1 MVVLHFQKQ
10 NQLELKRIKRFVKNL
25 FLWYNIA
32 GKGGEQMYGEHM
44 SLKFHLETIYDDAS
58 FRIEN
63 KDKVGIVGV
72 NGAGKTTLFKVI
84 LKKEELNQ
92 GRIVIP
98 RNTRIGYL
106 PQEIILE
113 DKDITV
119 FDYLLSARP
128 IEMLNKKLEQL
139 YIDVAVANGKEQDK
153 LLKEISKTQEKL
165 EYYNCYEAES
175 ILFTIISNMN
185 IDSELLDMKLNDLSG
200 GQKSKIA
207 FAHLLYS
214 APEIMLLD
222 EPTNHLDA
230 TTRDYI
236 TNYLKNYKGM
246 VLIISHDV
254 SFLNA
259 IVNKIMH
266 IDKVSH
272 KIEMYRGNYSDYLK
286 KSEKQKELKERIIEQ
301 QEKEVAKLR
310 EFVLQYSN
318 SSGKRKRIAQ
328 SREKLLAKKEKDMI
342 ERDRTYKRV
351 KLRLQPEREGSKI
364 PLKVNNIS
372 FGYPNSKELIHNLSF
387 LINKKERFLIV
398 GENGVGK
405 STLLK
410 LLVGKLKPLEGNI
423 WYGSKTDTAYYAQE
437 QETLDLDK
445 TVLENV
451 INQSY
456 TEKELRTIL
465 GSFLF
470 HGDDVFKK
478 VAVLSPGEKARIA
491 LCQVMLKR
499 ANLLLLDEPT
509 NHLDPETQE
518 LIGENF
524 KDYEGSIILVSHN
537 PSFVEAI
544 GIDRMLILPQGK
556 ITNYSKELLE
566 YYYKL
571 NTTQK

>member
-1 MVVLHFQKQ
+1 
-10 NQLELKRIKRFVKNL
+10 
-25 FLWYNIA
+25 
-32 GKGGEQMYGEHM
+32 MYGEHM

-387 LINKKERFLIV
+387 LINKQERFLIV

>member
-1 MVVLHFQKQ
+1 
-10 NQLELKRIKRFVKNL
+10 
-25 FLWYNIA
+25 
-32 GKGGEQMYGEHM
+32 MYGEHM
-44 SLKFHLETIYDDAS
+44 NLKFHLETIYDDAS

-63 KDKVGIVGV
+63 KDKVGVVGV

-92 GRIVIP
+92 GKIVVP

-106 PQEIILE
+106 PQEIVLE

-128 IEMLNKKLEQL
+128 IEKLNKKLEQL
-139 YIDVAVANGKEQDK
+139 YIDVAIAEGKEQDK

-165 EYYNCYEAES
+165 EYYDCYEAES

-222 EPTNHLDA
+222 EPTNHLDT

-286 KSEKQKELKERIIEQ
+286 KSAKQKELKERLIEQ

-318 SSGKRKRIAQ
+318 SSGKRKRIAE
-328 SREKLLAKKEKDMI
+328 SREKLLAKKEKEML
-342 ERDRTYKRV
+342 ERDKTYKRV
-351 KLRLQPEREGSKI
+351 KLRLQPEKEGSKI

-387 LINKKERFLIV
+387 LISKKERFLIV

-423 WYGSKTDTAYYAQE
+423 WYGSKTDMAYYAQE

-451 INQSY
+451 ENQSY

-524 KDYEGSIILVSHN
+524 KNYEGGIILVSHN

>member
-1 MVVLHFQKQ
+1 
-10 NQLELKRIKRFVKNL
+10 
-25 FLWYNIA
+25 
-32 GKGGEQMYGEHM
+32 MYGEHM
-44 SLKFHLETIYDDAS
+44 NLKFHLETIYDDAS

-92 GRIVIP
+92 GKIVIP

-106 PQEIILE
+106 PQEIVLE

-119 FDYLLSARP
+119 FDYLLGARP
-128 IEMLNKKLEQL
+128 IEKLNKKLEQL
-139 YIDVAVANGKEQDK
+139 YIDVAVAEGKEQDK

-165 EYYNCYEAES
+165 EYYDCYEAES

-185 IDSELLDMKLNDLSG
+185 IDSELLDMKLKDLSG

-222 EPTNHLDA
+222 EPTNHLDT

-286 KSEKQKELKERIIEQ
+286 KSTKQKELKERLIEQ

-318 SSGKRKRIAQ
+318 SSGKRKRIAE
-328 SREKLLAKKEKDMI
+328 SREKLLAKKEKEML
-342 ERDRTYKRV
+342 ERDKTYKRV
-351 KLRLQPEREGSKI
+351 KLRLQPEKEGSKI

-387 LINKKERFLIV
+387 LTNKKERFLIV

-423 WYGSKTDTAYYAQE
+423 WYGSKTDMAYYAQE

-451 INQSY
+451 ENQSY

-524 KDYEGSIILVSHN
+524 KNYEGGIILVSHN

>member
-1 MVVLHFQKQ
+1 
-10 NQLELKRIKRFVKNL
+10 
-25 FLWYNIA
+25 
-32 GKGGEQMYGEHM
+32 MYGEHM
-44 SLKFHLETIYDDAS
+44 NLKFHLETIYDDAS

-92 GRIVIP
+92 GKIVIP

-106 PQEIILE
+106 PQEIVLE

-119 FDYLLSARP
+119 FDYLLGARP
-128 IEMLNKKLEQL
+128 IEKLNKKLEQL
-139 YIDVAVANGKEQDK
+139 YIDVAIAEGKEQDK

-165 EYYNCYEAES
+165 EYYDCYEAES

-185 IDSELLDMKLNDLSG
+185 IDSELLDMKLKDLSG

-222 EPTNHLDA
+222 EPTNHLDT

-286 KSEKQKELKERIIEQ
+286 KSTKQKELKERLIEQ

-318 SSGKRKRIAQ
+318 SSGKRKRIAE
-328 SREKLLAKKEKDMI
+328 SREKLLAKKEKEML
-342 ERDRTYKRV
+342 ERDKTYKRV
-351 KLRLQPEREGSKI
+351 KLRLQPEKEGSKI

-423 WYGSKTDTAYYAQE
+423 WYGSKTDMAYYAQE

-451 INQSY
+451 ENQSY

-524 KDYEGSIILVSHN
+524 KNYEGGIILVSHN

>member
-1 MVVLHFQKQ
+1 
-10 NQLELKRIKRFVKNL
+10 
-25 FLWYNIA
+25 
-32 GKGGEQMYGEHM
+32 MYGEHM
-44 SLKFHLETIYDDAS
+44 NLKFHLETIYDDAS

-92 GRIVIP
+92 GKIVIP

-106 PQEIILE
+106 PQEIVLE

-119 FDYLLSARP
+119 FDYLLGARP
-128 IEMLNKKLEQL
+128 IEKLNKKLEQL
-139 YIDVAVANGKEQDK
+139 YIDVAVAEGKEQDK

-165 EYYNCYEAES
+165 EYYDCYEAES

-185 IDSELLDMKLNDLSG
+185 IDSELLDMKLKDLSG

-222 EPTNHLDA
+222 EPTNHLDT

-286 KSEKQKELKERIIEQ
+286 KSEKQKELKERLIEQ

-318 SSGKRKRIAQ
+318 SSGKRKRIAE
-328 SREKLLAKKEKDMI
+328 SREKLLAKKEKEML
-342 ERDRTYKRV
+342 ERDKTYKRV
-351 KLRLQPEREGSKI
+351 KLRLQPEKEGSKI
-364 PLKVNNIS
+364 PIKVNNIS

-423 WYGSKTDTAYYAQE
+423 WYGSKTDMAYYAQE

-451 INQSY
+451 ENQSY

-524 KDYEGSIILVSHN
+524 KNYEGGIILVSHN

>member
-1 MVVLHFQKQ
+1 
-10 NQLELKRIKRFVKNL
+10 
-25 FLWYNIA
+25 
-32 GKGGEQMYGEHM
+32 MYGEHM
-44 SLKFHLETIYDDAS
+44 NLKFHLETIYDDAS

-92 GRIVIP
+92 GKIVIP

-106 PQEIILE
+106 PQEIVLE

-119 FDYLLSARP
+119 FDYLLGARP
-128 IEMLNKKLEQL
+128 IEKLNKKLEQL
-139 YIDVAVANGKEQDK
+139 YIDVAVAEGKEQDK

-165 EYYNCYEAES
+165 EYYDCYEAES

-185 IDSELLDMKLNDLSG
+185 IDSELLDMKLKDLSG

-222 EPTNHLDA
+222 EPTNHLDT

-286 KSEKQKELKERIIEQ
+286 KSTKQKELKERLIEQ

-318 SSGKRKRIAQ
+318 SSGKRKRIAE
-328 SREKLLAKKEKDMI
+328 SREKLLAKKEKEML
-342 ERDRTYKRV
+342 ERDKTYKRV
-351 KLRLQPEREGSKI
+351 KLRLQPEKEGSKI

-423 WYGSKTDTAYYAQE
+423 WYGSKTDMAYYAQE

-451 INQSY
+451 ENQSY

-478 VAVLSPGEKARIA
+478 AAVLSPGEKARIA

-524 KDYEGSIILVSHN
+524 KNYEGGIILVSHN

>member
-1 MVVLHFQKQ
+1 
-10 NQLELKRIKRFVKNL
+10 
-25 FLWYNIA
+25 
-32 GKGGEQMYGEHM
+32 MYGEHM
-44 SLKFHLETIYDDAS
+44 NLKFHLETIYDDAS

-423 WYGSKTDTAYYAQE
+423 WYGSKTDMAYYAQE

-524 KDYEGSIILVSHN
+524 KDYEGGIILVSHN

-556 ITNYSKELLE
+556 ITNYSKDLLE

>member
-1 MVVLHFQKQ
+1 
-10 NQLELKRIKRFVKNL
+10 
-25 FLWYNIA
+25 
-32 GKGGEQMYGEHM
+32 MYGEHM
-44 SLKFHLETIYDDAS
+44 NLKFHLETIYDDAS

-92 GRIVIP
+92 GKIVIP

-106 PQEIILE
+106 PQEIVLE

-119 FDYLLSARP
+119 FDYLLGARP
-128 IEMLNKKLEQL
+128 IEKLNKKLEQL
-139 YIDVAVANGKEQDK
+139 YIDVAVAEGKEQDK

-165 EYYNCYEAES
+165 EYYDCYEAES

-185 IDSELLDMKLNDLSG
+185 IDSELLDMKLKDLSG

-222 EPTNHLDA
+222 EPTNHLDT

-246 VLIISHDV
+246 ILIISHDV

-286 KSEKQKELKERIIEQ
+286 KSTKQKELKERLIEQ

-318 SSGKRKRIAQ
+318 SSGKRKRIAE
-328 SREKLLAKKEKDMI
+328 SREKLLAKKEKEML
-342 ERDRTYKRV
+342 ERDKTYKRV
-351 KLRLQPEREGSKI
+351 KLRLQPEKEGSKI

-423 WYGSKTDTAYYAQE
+423 WYGSKTDMAYYAQE

-451 INQSY
+451 ENQSY

-524 KDYEGSIILVSHN
+524 KNYEGGIILVSHN

>member
-1 MVVLHFQKQ
+1 
-10 NQLELKRIKRFVKNL
+10 
-25 FLWYNIA
+25 
-32 GKGGEQMYGEHM
+32 MYGEHM
-44 SLKFHLETIYDDAS
+44 NLKFHLETIYDDAS

-92 GRIVIP
+92 GKIVIP

-106 PQEIILE
+106 PQEIVLE

-119 FDYLLSARP
+119 FDYLLGARP
-128 IEMLNKKLEQL
+128 IEKLNKKLEQL

-185 IDSELLDMKLNDLSG
+185 IDSELLDMKLKDLSG

-222 EPTNHLDA
+222 EPTNHLDT

-286 KSEKQKELKERIIEQ
+286 KSTKQKELKERLIEQ

-318 SSGKRKRIAQ
+318 SSGKRKRIAE
-328 SREKLLAKKEKDMI
+328 SREKLLAKKEKEML
-342 ERDRTYKRV
+342 ERDKTYKRV
-351 KLRLQPEREGSKI
+351 KLRLQPEKEGSKI

-387 LINKKERFLIV
+387 LTNKKERFLIV

-423 WYGSKTDTAYYAQE
+423 WYGSKTDMAYYAQE

-451 INQSY
+451 ENQSY

-524 KDYEGSIILVSHN
+524 KNYEGGIILVSHN

>member
-1 MVVLHFQKQ
+1 
-10 NQLELKRIKRFVKNL
+10 
-25 FLWYNIA
+25 
-32 GKGGEQMYGEHM
+32 MYGEHM
-44 SLKFHLETIYDDAS
+44 NLKFHLETIYDDAS

-92 GRIVIP
+92 GKIVIP

-106 PQEIILE
+106 PQEIVLE

-119 FDYLLSARP
+119 FDYLLGARP
-128 IEMLNKKLEQL
+128 IEKLNKKLEQL
-139 YIDVAVANGKEQDK
+139 YIDVAITEGKEQDK

-165 EYYNCYEAES
+165 EYYDCYEAES

-185 IDSELLDMKLNDLSG
+185 IDSELLDMKLKDLSG

-222 EPTNHLDA
+222 EPTNHLDT

-286 KSEKQKELKERIIEQ
+286 KSTKQKELKERLIEQ

-318 SSGKRKRIAQ
+318 SSGKRKRIAE
-328 SREKLLAKKEKDMI
+328 SREKLLAKKEKEML
-342 ERDRTYKRV
+342 ERDKTYKRV
-351 KLRLQPEREGSKI
+351 KLRLQPEKEGSKI

-372 FGYPNSKELIHNLSF
+372 FGYPSSKELIHNLSF

-423 WYGSKTDTAYYAQE
+423 WYGSKTDMAYYAQE

-451 INQSY
+451 ENQSY

-524 KDYEGSIILVSHN
+524 KNYEGGIILVSHN

>member
-1 MVVLHFQKQ
+1 
-10 NQLELKRIKRFVKNL
+10 
-25 FLWYNIA
+25 
-32 GKGGEQMYGEHM
+32 MYGEHM
-44 SLKFHLETIYDDAS
+44 NLKFHLETIYDDAS

-92 GRIVIP
+92 GKIVIP

-106 PQEIILE
+106 PQEIVLE

-128 IEMLNKKLEQL
+128 IEKLNKKLEQL
-139 YIDVAVANGKEQDK
+139 YIDVAVAEGKEQDK

-165 EYYNCYEAES
+165 EYYDCYEAES

-185 IDSELLDMKLNDLSG
+185 IDSELLDMKLKDLSG

-222 EPTNHLDA
+222 EPTNHLDT

-286 KSEKQKELKERIIEQ
+286 KSTKQKELKERLIEQ

-318 SSGKRKRIAQ
+318 SSGKRKRIAE
-328 SREKLLAKKEKDMI
+328 SREKLLAKKEKEML
-342 ERDRTYKRV
+342 ERDKTYKRV
-351 KLRLQPEREGSKI
+351 KLRLQPEKEGSKI

-423 WYGSKTDTAYYAQE
+423 WYGSKTDMAYYAQE

-451 INQSY
+451 ENQSY

-524 KDYEGSIILVSHN
+524 KNYEGGIILVSHN

>member
-1 MVVLHFQKQ
+1 
-10 NQLELKRIKRFVKNL
+10 
-25 FLWYNIA
+25 
-32 GKGGEQMYGEHM
+32 MYGEHM
-44 SLKFHLETIYDDAS
+44 NLKFHLETIYDDAS

-63 KDKVGIVGV
+63 KDKVGVVGV

-92 GRIVIP
+92 GKIVVP

-106 PQEIILE
+106 PQEIVLE

-128 IEMLNKKLEQL
+128 IEKLNKKLEQL
-139 YIDVAVANGKEQDK
+139 YIDVAIAEGKEQDK

-165 EYYNCYEAES
+165 EYYDCYEAES

-222 EPTNHLDA
+222 EPTNHLDT

-286 KSEKQKELKERIIEQ
+286 KSAKQKELKERLIEQ

-318 SSGKRKRIAQ
+318 SSGKRKRIAE
-328 SREKLLAKKEKDMI
+328 SREKLLAKKEKEML
-342 ERDRTYKRV
+342 ERDKTYKRV
-351 KLRLQPEREGSKI
+351 KLRLQPEKEGSKI

-372 FGYPNSKELIHNLSF
+372 FGYTNSKELIHNLSF

-423 WYGSKTDTAYYAQE
+423 WYGSKTDMAYYAQE

-451 INQSY
+451 ENQSY

-478 VAVLSPGEKARIA
+478 VNVLSPGEKARIA

-524 KDYEGSIILVSHN
+524 KNYEGGIILVSHN

>member
-1 MVVLHFQKQ
+1 
-10 NQLELKRIKRFVKNL
+10 
-25 FLWYNIA
+25 
-32 GKGGEQMYGEHM
+32 MYGEHM
-44 SLKFHLETIYDDAS
+44 NLKFHLETIYDDAS

-92 GRIVIP
+92 GKIVIP

-106 PQEIILE
+106 PQEIVLE

-119 FDYLLSARP
+119 FDYLLGARP
-128 IEMLNKKLEQL
+128 IEKLNKKLEQL
-139 YIDVAVANGKEQDK
+139 YIDVAVAEGKEQDK

-165 EYYNCYEAES
+165 EYYDCYEAES

-185 IDSELLDMKLNDLSG
+185 IDSELLDMKLKDLSG

-222 EPTNHLDA
+222 EPTNHLDT

-286 KSEKQKELKERIIEQ
+286 KSTKQKELKERLIEQ

-310 EFVLQYSN
+310 EFVLQFSN
-318 SSGKRKRIAQ
+318 SSGKRKRIAE
-328 SREKLLAKKEKDMI
+328 SREKLLAKKEKEML
-342 ERDRTYKRV
+342 ERDKTYKRV
-351 KLRLQPEREGSKI
+351 KLRLQPEKEGSKI

-423 WYGSKTDTAYYAQE
+423 WYGSKTDMAYYAQE

-451 INQSY
+451 ENQSY

-524 KDYEGSIILVSHN
+524 KNYEGGIILVSHN

>member
-1 MVVLHFQKQ
+1 
-10 NQLELKRIKRFVKNL
+10 
-25 FLWYNIA
+25 
-32 GKGGEQMYGEHM
+32 MYGEHM
-44 SLKFHLETIYDDAS
+44 NLKFHLETIYDDAS

-63 KDKVGIVGV
+63 KDKVGVVGV

-92 GRIVIP
+92 GKIVVP

-106 PQEIILE
+106 PQEIVLE

-128 IEMLNKKLEQL
+128 IEKLNKKLEQL
-139 YIDVAVANGKEQDK
+139 YIDVAITEGKEQDK

-165 EYYNCYEAES
+165 EYYDCYEAES

-200 GQKSKIA
+200 GQKSIIA

-222 EPTNHLDA
+222 EPTNHLDT

-286 KSEKQKELKERIIEQ
+286 KSTKQKELKERLIEQ

-318 SSGKRKRIAQ
+318 SSGKRKRIAE
-328 SREKLLAKKEKDMI
+328 SREKLLAKKEKEML
-342 ERDRTYKRV
+342 ERDKTYKRV
-351 KLRLQPEREGSKI
+351 KLRLQPEKEGSKI

-387 LINKKERFLIV
+387 LISKKERFLIV

-423 WYGSKTDTAYYAQE
+423 WYGSKTDMAYYAQE

-451 INQSY
+451 ENQSY

-524 KDYEGSIILVSHN
+524 KNYEGGIILVSHN

-566 YYYKL
+566 YYYQL
-571 NTTQK
+571 NTTKK

>member
-1 MVVLHFQKQ
+1 
-10 NQLELKRIKRFVKNL
+10 
-25 FLWYNIA
+25 
-32 GKGGEQMYGEHM
+32 MYGEHM
-44 SLKFHLETIYDDAS
+44 NLKFHLETIYDDAS

-92 GRIVIP
+92 GKIVIP

-106 PQEIILE
+106 PQEIVLE

-119 FDYLLSARP
+119 FDYLLGARP
-128 IEMLNKKLEQL
+128 IEKLNKKLEQL
-139 YIDVAVANGKEQDK
+139 YIDVAVAEGKEQDK

-165 EYYNCYEAES
+165 EYYDCYEAES

-185 IDSELLDMKLNDLSG
+185 IDSELLDMKLKDLSG

-342 ERDRTYKRV
+342 ERDKTYKRV
-351 KLRLQPEREGSKI
+351 KLRLQPEKEGSKI

-423 WYGSKTDTAYYAQE
+423 WYGSKTDMAYYAQE

-451 INQSY
+451 ENQSY

-524 KDYEGSIILVSHN
+524 KNYEGGIILVSHN

>member
-1 MVVLHFQKQ
+1 
-10 NQLELKRIKRFVKNL
+10 
-25 FLWYNIA
+25 
-32 GKGGEQMYGEHM
+32 MYGEHM
-44 SLKFHLETIYDDAS
+44 SLKFHLEIIYDDAS

-139 YIDVAVANGKEQDK
+139 YIDVAVANGKEQDR

-423 WYGSKTDTAYYAQE
+423 WYGSKTDMAYYAQE

-451 INQSY
+451 ENQSY

>member
-1 MVVLHFQKQ
+1 
-10 NQLELKRIKRFVKNL
+10 
-25 FLWYNIA
+25 
-32 GKGGEQMYGEHM
+32 MYGEHM
-44 SLKFHLETIYDDAS
+44 NLKFHLETIYDDAS

-92 GRIVIP
+92 GKIVIP

-106 PQEIILE
+106 PQEIVLE

-119 FDYLLSARP
+119 FDYLLGARP
-128 IEMLNKKLEQL
+128 IEKLNKKLEQL
-139 YIDVAVANGKEQDK
+139 YIDVAVAEGKEQDK

-165 EYYNCYEAES
+165 EYYDCYEAES

-185 IDSELLDMKLNDLSG
+185 IDSELLDMKLKDLSG

-222 EPTNHLDA
+222 EPTNHLDT

-286 KSEKQKELKERIIEQ
+286 KSTKQKELKERLIEQ

-318 SSGKRKRIAQ
+318 SSGKRKRIAE
-328 SREKLLAKKEKDMI
+328 SREKLLAKKEKEML
-342 ERDRTYKRV
+342 ERDKTYKRV
-351 KLRLQPEREGSKI
+351 KLRLQPEKEGSKI

-423 WYGSKTDTAYYAQE
+423 WYGSKTDMAYYAQE

>member
-1 MVVLHFQKQ
+1 
-10 NQLELKRIKRFVKNL
+10 
-25 FLWYNIA
+25 
-32 GKGGEQMYGEHM
+32 MYGEHM
-44 SLKFHLETIYDDAS
+44 NLKFHLETIYDDAS

-63 KDKVGIVGV
+63 KDKVGVVGV

-92 GRIVIP
+92 GKIVVP

-106 PQEIILE
+106 PQEIVLE

-128 IEMLNKKLEQL
+128 IEKLNKKLEQL
-139 YIDVAVANGKEQDK
+139 YIDVAIAEGKEQDK

-165 EYYNCYEAES
+165 EYYDCYEAES

-222 EPTNHLDA
+222 EPTNHLDT

-286 KSEKQKELKERIIEQ
+286 KSTKQKELKERLIEQ

-318 SSGKRKRIAQ
+318 SSGKRKRIAE
-328 SREKLLAKKEKDMI
+328 SREKLLAKKEKEML
-342 ERDRTYKRV
+342 ERDKTYKRV
-351 KLRLQPEREGSKI
+351 KLRLQPEKKGSKI

-387 LINKKERFLIV
+387 LISKKERFLIV

-423 WYGSKTDTAYYAQE
+423 WYGSKTDMAYYAQE

-451 INQSY
+451 ENQSY

-524 KDYEGSIILVSHN
+524 KNYEGGIILVSHN

-566 YYYKL
+566 YYYQL
-571 NTTQK
+571 NTTKK

>member
-1 MVVLHFQKQ
+1 
-10 NQLELKRIKRFVKNL
+10 
-25 FLWYNIA
+25 
-32 GKGGEQMYGEHM
+32 MYGEHM
-44 SLKFHLETIYDDAS
+44 NLKFHLETIYDDAS

-63 KDKVGIVGV
+63 KDKVGVVGV

-92 GRIVIP
+92 GKIVVP

-106 PQEIILE
+106 PQEIVLE

-128 IEMLNKKLEQL
+128 IEKLNKKLEQL
-139 YIDVAVANGKEQDK
+139 YIDVAIAEGKEQDK

-165 EYYNCYEAES
+165 EYYDCYEAES

-185 IDSELLDMKLNDLSG
+185 IDNELLDMKLNDLSG

-222 EPTNHLDA
+222 EPTNHLDT

-286 KSEKQKELKERIIEQ
+286 KSAKQKELKERLIEQ

-318 SSGKRKRIAQ
+318 SSGKRKRIAE
-328 SREKLLAKKEKDMI
+328 SREKLLAKKEKEML
-342 ERDRTYKRV
+342 ERDKTYKRV
-351 KLRLQPEREGSKI
+351 KLRLQPEKEGSKI

-387 LINKKERFLIV
+387 LISKKERFLIV

-423 WYGSKTDTAYYAQE
+423 WYGSKTDMAYYAQE

-451 INQSY
+451 ENQSY

-478 VAVLSPGEKARIA
+478 VNVLSPGEKARIA

-524 KDYEGSIILVSHN
+524 KNYEGGIILVSHN

>member
-1 MVVLHFQKQ
+1 
-10 NQLELKRIKRFVKNL
+10 
-25 FLWYNIA
+25 
-32 GKGGEQMYGEHM
+32 MYGEHM
-44 SLKFHLETIYDDAS
+44 NLKFHLETIYDDAS

-92 GRIVIP
+92 GKIVIP

-106 PQEIILE
+106 PQEIVLE

-128 IEMLNKKLEQL
+128 IEKLNKKLEQL
-139 YIDVAVANGKEQDK
+139 YIDVAIAEGKEQDK

-165 EYYNCYEAES
+165 EYYDCYEAES

-222 EPTNHLDA
+222 EPTNHLDT

-286 KSEKQKELKERIIEQ
+286 KSTKQKELKERLIEQ

-318 SSGKRKRIAQ
+318 SSGKRKRIAE
-328 SREKLLAKKEKDMI
+328 SREKLLAKKEKEML
-342 ERDRTYKRV
+342 ERDKTYKRV
-351 KLRLQPEREGSKI
+351 KLRLQPEKEGSKI

-387 LINKKERFLIV
+387 LISKKERFLIV

-423 WYGSKTDTAYYAQE
+423 WYGSKTDMAYYAQE

-451 INQSY
+451 ENQSY

-524 KDYEGSIILVSHN
+524 KNYEGGIILVSHN

-566 YYYKL
+566 YYYQL
-571 NTTQK
+571 NTTKK

>member
-1 MVVLHFQKQ
+1 
-10 NQLELKRIKRFVKNL
+10 
-25 FLWYNIA
+25 
-32 GKGGEQMYGEHM
+32 MYGEHM
-44 SLKFHLETIYDDAS
+44 NLKFHLETIYDDAS

-63 KDKVGIVGV
+63 KDKVGVVGV

-92 GRIVIP
+92 GKIVVP

-106 PQEIILE
+106 PQEIVLE

-128 IEMLNKKLEQL
+128 IEKLNKKLEQL
-139 YIDVAVANGKEQDK
+139 YIDVAITEGKEQDK

-165 EYYNCYEAES
+165 EYYDCYEAES

-222 EPTNHLDA
+222 EPTNHLDT

-286 KSEKQKELKERIIEQ
+286 KSVKQKELKERLIEQ

-318 SSGKRKRIAQ
+318 SSGKRKRIAE
-328 SREKLLAKKEKDMI
+328 SREKLLAKKEKEML
-342 ERDRTYKRV
+342 ERDKTYKRV
-351 KLRLQPEREGSKI
+351 KLRLQPEKEGSKI

-423 WYGSKTDTAYYAQE
+423 WYGSKTDMAYYAQE

-451 INQSY
+451 ENQSY

-524 KDYEGSIILVSHN
+524 KNYEGGIILVSHN

>member
-1 MVVLHFQKQ
+1 
-10 NQLELKRIKRFVKNL
+10 
-25 FLWYNIA
+25 
-32 GKGGEQMYGEHM
+32 MYGEHM
-44 SLKFHLETIYDDAS
+44 NLKFHLETIYDDAS

-92 GRIVIP
+92 GKIVIP

-106 PQEIILE
+106 PQEIVLE

-119 FDYLLSARP
+119 FDYLLGARP
-128 IEMLNKKLEQL
+128 IEKLNKKLEQL
-139 YIDVAVANGKEQDK
+139 YIDVAVAEGKEQDK
-153 LLKEISKTQEKL
+153 LLKEISKIQEKL
-165 EYYNCYEAES
+165 EYYDCYEAES

-185 IDSELLDMKLNDLSG
+185 IDSELLDMKLKDLSG
-200 GQKSKIA
+200 GQKSKIT

-222 EPTNHLDA
+222 EPTNHLDT

-286 KSEKQKELKERIIEQ
+286 KSTKQKELKERLIEQ

-318 SSGKRKRIAQ
+318 SSGKRKRIAE
-328 SREKLLAKKEKDMI
+328 SREKLLAKKEKEML
-342 ERDRTYKRV
+342 ERDKTYKRV
-351 KLRLQPEREGSKI
+351 KLRLQPEKEGSKI

-423 WYGSKTDTAYYAQE
+423 WYGSKTDMAYYAQE

-451 INQSY
+451 ENQSY

-524 KDYEGSIILVSHN
+524 KNYEGGIILVSHN

>member
-1 MVVLHFQKQ
+1 
-10 NQLELKRIKRFVKNL
+10 
-25 FLWYNIA
+25 
-32 GKGGEQMYGEHM
+32 MYGEHM
-44 SLKFHLETIYDDAS
+44 NLKFHLETIYDDAS

-63 KDKVGIVGV
+63 KDKVGVVGV

-92 GRIVIP
+92 GKIVVP

-106 PQEIILE
+106 PQEIVLD

-128 IEMLNKKLEQL
+128 IEKLNKKLEQL
-139 YIDVAVANGKEQDK
+139 YIDVAITEGKEQDK

-165 EYYNCYEAES
+165 EYYDCYEAES

-222 EPTNHLDA
+222 EPTNHLDT

-286 KSEKQKELKERIIEQ
+286 KSAKQKELKERLIEQ

-318 SSGKRKRIAQ
+318 SSGKRKRIAE
-328 SREKLLAKKEKDMI
+328 SREKLLAKKEKEML
-342 ERDRTYKRV
+342 ERDKTYKRV
-351 KLRLQPEREGSKI
+351 KLRLQPEKEGSKI
-364 PLKVNNIS
+364 PIKVNNIS

-387 LINKKERFLIV
+387 LISKKERFLIV

-423 WYGSKTDTAYYAQE
+423 WYGSKTDMAYYAQE

-451 INQSY
+451 ENQSY

-524 KDYEGSIILVSHN
+524 KNYEGGIILVSHN

-566 YYYKL
+566 YYYQL
-571 NTTQK
+571 NTTKK

>member
-1 MVVLHFQKQ
+1 
-10 NQLELKRIKRFVKNL
+10 
-25 FLWYNIA
+25 
-32 GKGGEQMYGEHM
+32 MYGEHM
-44 SLKFHLETIYDDAS
+44 NLKFHLETIYDDAS

-92 GRIVIP
+92 GKIVIP

-106 PQEIILE
+106 PQEIVLE

-119 FDYLLSARP
+119 FDYLLGARP
-128 IEMLNKKLEQL
+128 IEKLNKKLEQL
-139 YIDVAVANGKEQDK
+139 YIDVAITVGKEQDK

-165 EYYNCYEAES
+165 EYYDCYEAES

-185 IDSELLDMKLNDLSG
+185 IDSELLDMKLKDLSG

-222 EPTNHLDA
+222 EPTNHLDT

-286 KSEKQKELKERIIEQ
+286 KSTKQKELKERLIEQ

-318 SSGKRKRIAQ
+318 SSGKRKRIAE

-342 ERDRTYKRV
+342 ERDKTYKRV
-351 KLRLQPEREGSKI
+351 KLRLQPEKEGSKI

-372 FGYPNSKELIHNLSF
+372 FGYPSSKELIHNLSF

-423 WYGSKTDTAYYAQE
+423 WYGSKTDMAYYAQE

-451 INQSY
+451 ENQSY

-524 KDYEGSIILVSHN
+524 KDYEGGIILVSHN

>member
-1 MVVLHFQKQ
+1 
-10 NQLELKRIKRFVKNL
+10 
-25 FLWYNIA
+25 
-32 GKGGEQMYGEHM
+32 MYGEHM
-44 SLKFHLETIYDDAS
+44 NLKFHLETIYDDAS

-92 GRIVIP
+92 GKIVIP

-106 PQEIILE
+106 PQEIVLE

-119 FDYLLSARP
+119 FDYLLGARP
-128 IEMLNKKLEQL
+128 IEKLNKKLEQL
-139 YIDVAVANGKEQDK
+139 YIDVAVAEGKEQDK

-165 EYYNCYEAES
+165 EYYDCYEAES

-222 EPTNHLDA
+222 EPTNHLDT

-286 KSEKQKELKERIIEQ
+286 KSTKQKELKERLIEQ

-318 SSGKRKRIAQ
+318 SSGKRKRIAE
-328 SREKLLAKKEKDMI
+328 SREKLLAKKEKEML
-342 ERDRTYKRV
+342 ERDKTYKRV
-351 KLRLQPEREGSKI
+351 KLRLQPEKEGSKI

-423 WYGSKTDTAYYAQE
+423 WYGSKTDMAYYAQE

-451 INQSY
+451 ENQSY

-524 KDYEGSIILVSHN
+524 KDYEGGIILVSHN

>member
-1 MVVLHFQKQ
+1 
-10 NQLELKRIKRFVKNL
+10 
-25 FLWYNIA
+25 
-32 GKGGEQMYGEHM
+32 MYGEHM
-44 SLKFHLETIYDDAS
+44 NLKFHLETIYDDAS

-92 GRIVIP
+92 GKIVVP

-106 PQEIILE
+106 PQEIVLE

-119 FDYLLSARP
+119 FDYLLGARP
-128 IEMLNKKLEQL
+128 IEKLNKKLEQL
-139 YIDVAVANGKEQDK
+139 YIDVAITEGKEQDK

-165 EYYNCYEAES
+165 EYYDCYEAES

-222 EPTNHLDA
+222 EPTNHLDT

-286 KSEKQKELKERIIEQ
+286 KSAKQKELKERLIEQ

-318 SSGKRKRIAQ
+318 SSGKRKRIAE
-328 SREKLLAKKEKDMI
+328 SREKLLAKKEKEML
-342 ERDRTYKRV
+342 ERDKTYKRV
-351 KLRLQPEREGSKI
+351 KLRLQPEKEGSKI

-423 WYGSKTDTAYYAQE
+423 WYGSKTDMAYYAQE

-451 INQSY
+451 ENQSY

-524 KDYEGSIILVSHN
+524 KNYEGGIILVSHN

>member
-1 MVVLHFQKQ
+1 
-10 NQLELKRIKRFVKNL
+10 
-25 FLWYNIA
+25 
-32 GKGGEQMYGEHM
+32 MYGEHM

-328 SREKLLAKKEKDMI
+328 SREKLLAKKEKDMM

-364 PLKVNNIS
+364 TLKVNNIS

-423 WYGSKTDTAYYAQE
+423 WYGSKTDMAYYAQE

>member
-1 MVVLHFQKQ
+1 
-10 NQLELKRIKRFVKNL
+10 
-25 FLWYNIA
+25 
-32 GKGGEQMYGEHM
+32 MYGEHM
-44 SLKFHLETIYDDAS
+44 NLKFHLETIYDDAS

-92 GRIVIP
+92 GKIVIP

-106 PQEIILE
+106 PQEIVLE

-119 FDYLLSARP
+119 FDYLLDARP
-128 IEMLNKKLEQL
+128 IEKLNKKLEQL

-165 EYYNCYEAES
+165 EYYDCYEAES

-185 IDSELLDMKLNDLSG
+185 IDSELLDMKLKDLSG

-222 EPTNHLDA
+222 EPTNHLDT

-286 KSEKQKELKERIIEQ
+286 KSTKQKELKERLIEQ

-318 SSGKRKRIAQ
+318 SSGKRKRIAE
-328 SREKLLAKKEKDMI
+328 SREKLLAKKEKEML
-342 ERDRTYKRV
+342 ERDKTYKRV
-351 KLRLQPEREGSKI
+351 KLRLQPEKEGSKI

-423 WYGSKTDTAYYAQE
+423 WYGSKTDMAYYAQE

-451 INQSY
+451 ENQSY

-524 KDYEGSIILVSHN
+524 KNYEGGIILVSHN

>member
-1 MVVLHFQKQ
+1 
-10 NQLELKRIKRFVKNL
+10 
-25 FLWYNIA
+25 
-32 GKGGEQMYGEHM
+32 MYGEHM
-44 SLKFHLETIYDDAS
+44 SLKFHLETIYNDAS

-423 WYGSKTDTAYYAQE
+423 WYGSKTDMAYYAQE

-537 PSFVEAI
+537 PSFVETI

>member
-1 MVVLHFQKQ
+1 
-10 NQLELKRIKRFVKNL
+10 
-25 FLWYNIA
+25 
-32 GKGGEQMYGEHM
+32 MYGEHM
-44 SLKFHLETIYDDAS
+44 NLKFHLETIYDDAS

-63 KDKVGIVGV
+63 KDKVGVVGV

-92 GRIVIP
+92 GKIVVP

-106 PQEIILE
+106 PQEIVLE

-128 IEMLNKKLEQL
+128 IEKLNKKLEQL
-139 YIDVAVANGKEQDK
+139 YIDVAIAEGKEQDK

-165 EYYNCYEAES
+165 EYYDCYEAES

-222 EPTNHLDA
+222 EPTNHLDT

-286 KSEKQKELKERIIEQ
+286 KSAKQKELKERLIEQ

-318 SSGKRKRIAQ
+318 SSGKRKRIAE
-328 SREKLLAKKEKDMI
+328 SREKLLAKKEKEML
-342 ERDRTYKRV
+342 ERDKTYKRV
-351 KLRLQPEREGSKI
+351 KLRLQPEKEGSKI

-387 LINKKERFLIV
+387 LISKKERFLIV

-423 WYGSKTDTAYYAQE
+423 WYGSKTDMAYYAQE

-451 INQSY
+451 ENQSY

-478 VAVLSPGEKARIA
+478 VNVLSPGEKARIA

-524 KDYEGSIILVSHN
+524 KNYEGGIILVSHN

>member
-1 MVVLHFQKQ
+1 
-10 NQLELKRIKRFVKNL
+10 
-25 FLWYNIA
+25 
-32 GKGGEQMYGEHM
+32 MYGEHM
-44 SLKFHLETIYDDAS
+44 NLKFHLETIYDDAS

-63 KDKVGIVGV
+63 KDKVGIIGV

-92 GRIVIP
+92 GKIVIP

-106 PQEIILE
+106 PQEIVLE

-119 FDYLLSARP
+119 FDYLLAARP
-128 IEMLNKKLEQL
+128 IEKLNKKLEQL
-139 YIDVAVANGKEQDK
+139 YIDVAITEGKEQDK

-165 EYYNCYEAES
+165 EYYDCYEAES

-185 IDSELLDMKLNDLSG
+185 IDSKLLDMKLKDLSG

-222 EPTNHLDA
+222 EPTNHLDT

-286 KSEKQKELKERIIEQ
+286 KSTKQKELKERLIEQ

-318 SSGKRKRIAQ
+318 SSGKRKRIAE
-328 SREKLLAKKEKDMI
+328 SREKLLAKKEKEML
-342 ERDRTYKRV
+342 ERDKTYKRV
-351 KLRLQPEREGSKI
+351 KLRLQPEKEGSKI

-372 FGYPNSKELIHNLSF
+372 FGYPSSKELIHNLSF

-423 WYGSKTDTAYYAQE
+423 WYGSKTDMAYYAQE

-451 INQSY
+451 ENQSY

-524 KDYEGSIILVSHN
+524 KNYEGGIILVSHN

>member
-1 MVVLHFQKQ
+1 
-10 NQLELKRIKRFVKNL
+10 
-25 FLWYNIA
+25 
-32 GKGGEQMYGEHM
+32 MYGEHM
-44 SLKFHLETIYDDAS
+44 NLKFHLETIYDDAS

-92 GRIVIP
+92 GKIVIP

-106 PQEIILE
+106 PQEIVLE

-119 FDYLLSARP
+119 FDYLLGARP
-128 IEMLNKKLEQL
+128 IEKLNKKLEQL
-139 YIDVAVANGKEQDK
+139 YIDVAIAEGKEQDK

-165 EYYNCYEAES
+165 EYYDCYEAES

-222 EPTNHLDA
+222 EPTNHLDT

-286 KSEKQKELKERIIEQ
+286 KSAKQKELKERLIEQ

-318 SSGKRKRIAQ
+318 SSGKRKRIAE
-328 SREKLLAKKEKDMI
+328 SREKLLAKKEKEML
-342 ERDRTYKRV
+342 ERDKTYKRV
-351 KLRLQPEREGSKI
+351 KLRLQPEKEGSKI

-423 WYGSKTDTAYYAQE
+423 WYGSKTDMAYYAQE

-451 INQSY
+451 ENQSY

-478 VAVLSPGEKARIA
+478 VTVLSPGEKARIA

-524 KDYEGSIILVSHN
+524 KNYEGGIILVSHN